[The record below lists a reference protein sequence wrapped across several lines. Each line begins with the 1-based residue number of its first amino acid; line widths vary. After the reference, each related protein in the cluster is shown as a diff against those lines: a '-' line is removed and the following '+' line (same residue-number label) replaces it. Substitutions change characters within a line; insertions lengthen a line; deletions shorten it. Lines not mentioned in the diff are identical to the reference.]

1 MFYASL
7 FFSLNVNGAEADSIK
22 VENLLK
28 DALSLPADSCRTL
41 HFARQLMGTPYV
53 AGTLDTSL
61 EEQLVVHLDKVDCT
75 TFVETV
81 LALAIADKQKHRNYQ
96 AFKDAL
102 THIRYRHGELDGY
115 ASRLHYFSDWIKD
128 NERKGL
134 IKEYT
139 SNLPH
144 IRKRLLSLDFMTTHV
159 QSYPQLKADS
169 SLVDSMKE
177 VESAWQ
183 RVEITYLPKE
193 FLHLSPDELPIKSG
207 DIIAITTSIEGLDVV
222 HVGFAC
228 WVGEKLHLL
237 HASSNAMKVILDE
250 RSLYEYSKS
259 KKAHTG
265 VRAISYSYLCHPERS
280 EGSGDIKSM

>member
-1 MFYASL
+1 MRKWMFYASL

-28 DALSLPADSCRTL
+28 DALSLPTDSCRTL
-41 HFARQLMGTPYV
+41 HFARQLVGTPYV

-81 LALAIADKQKHRNYQ
+81 LALAIADKQTHRNYQ

-102 THIRYRHGELDGY
+102 ASIRYRNGELDGY

-139 SNLPH
+139 SNLPN

-169 SLVDSMKE
+169 SLVKAMNE
-177 VESAWQ
+177 VESAWK
-183 RVEITYLPKE
+183 RIETTYLPKE
-193 FLHLSPDELPIKSG
+193 FLNLSSDELPIKSG

-222 HVGFAC
+222 HVGYAC

-250 RSLYEYSKS
+250 LPLYDYSKN

-265 VRAISYSYLCHPERS
+265 VRAISF
-280 EGSGDIKSM
+280 IQ

>member
-28 DALSLPADSCRTL
+28 DALSLPTDSCRTL
-41 HFARQLMGTPYV
+41 HFARQLVGTPYV

-81 LALAIADKQKHRNYQ
+81 LALAIADKQTHRNYQ

-102 THIRYRHGELDGY
+102 ASIRYRNGELDGY

-139 SNLPH
+139 SNLPN
-144 IRKRLLSLDFMTTHV
+144 IRKRLLSLDVMTTHV

-169 SLVDSMKE
+169 SLVKAMNE
-177 VESAWQ
+177 VESAWK
-183 RVEITYLPKE
+183 RIETTYLPKE
-193 FLHLSPDELPIKSG
+193 FLNLSSDELPIKSG

-222 HVGFAC
+222 HVGFAY
-228 WVGEKLHLL
+228 WVGGKLHLL
-237 HASSNAMKVILDE
+237 HASSNAMKVILDGLP
-250 RSLYEYSKS
+250 LYDYSKN

-265 VRAISYSYLCHPERS
+265 VRAISF
-280 EGSGDIKSM
+280 IQ

>member
-28 DALSLPADSCRTL
+28 DALSLPTDSCRTL
-41 HFARQLMGTPYV
+41 HFARQLVGTPYV

-81 LALAIADKQKHRNYQ
+81 LALAIADKQTHRNYQ

-102 THIRYRHGELDGY
+102 ASIRYRNGELDGY

-139 SNLPH
+139 SNLPN
-144 IRKRLLSLDFMTTHV
+144 IRKRLLSLNFMTTHV

-169 SLVDSMKE
+169 SLVEAMKE
-177 VESAWQ
+177 VESAWK
-183 RVEITYLPKE
+183 RVETTYLPKE
-193 FLHLSPDELPIKSG
+193 FLNLSSDELPIKSG

-222 HVGFAC
+222 HVGFAY
-228 WVGEKLHLL
+228 WVGGKLHLL

-250 RSLYEYSKS
+250 LPLYDYSKN

-265 VRAISYSYLCHPERS
+265 VRAISFIR
-280 EGSGDIKSM
+280 